1 MKMAWVRAGETPEQI
16 KVSFIVSA
24 KDHPELTRFIL
35 ALPYRSTSKTLRDI
49 LSDAVKAAGL
59 PCSEGGDSEDDAM
72 PGDVRSDTRRM
83 SNVNDV
89 AFARSSAAPVGDPPG
104 AEAVSAA
111 AVGIIEKFD
120 RMFPS

>member
-1 MKMAWVRAGETPEQI
+1 MAWVRAGETPEQI

-59 PCSEGGDSEDDAM
+59 PCGEGGDSEDEAM
-72 PGDVRSDTRRM
+72 PGDARSDTRQT

-89 AFARSSAAPVGDPPG
+89 GLARPAAAPVGDPPS
-104 AEAVSAA
+104 AEEVSAA
-111 AVGIIEKFD
+111 AVDIIEKFD